1 MQNSNDLLKHALKHK
16 YAIPQFN
23 INNLEWTKYIL
34 EECNINK
41 SPVILGVTESTIKY
55 MGGYNV
61 VANIVKSLIED
72 LNITI
77 PVVLHLDHGTSVES
91 CIKAINASFTSVMID
106 ASNYELSKNIEITK
120 KVVDYAHKYN
130 VSVEAE
136 IGNIGG
142 TEDNIN
148 CKNNCATKQDSV
160 SFIKNTNVDSLAPAI
175 GNMHGIY
182 KVKPNLNFKTIKEIS
197 EETNLPLVLH
207 GSSNLTDEDIKKS
220 IELSDK
226 SQYYEEKARNAENNN
241 AIYNDDPEAISKLKD
256 KLERLE
262 NERNSI
268 KAREHST
275 WELTNIGA
283 NIRETKLRIKRL
295 EEQEQLVFPDT
306 EFKGGKVIHN
316 KEINRIQIIFDDIP
330 NENIRSELKHN
341 GFHWSRSEGAWQRQ
355 FNQRTIY
362 VTNSLIKNILNNE
375 KQSEETEEFE

>member
-1 MQNSNDLLKHALKHK
+1 MGGRSDYEERRKRRIERYKELSLKAQERSSQYSNSNA
-16 YAIPQFN
+16 N
-23 INNLEWTKYIL
+23 RIL
-34 EECNINK
+34 QIV
-41 SPVILGVTESTIKY
+41 PGQPILVGHHSEKRHRR
-55 MGGYNV
+55 
-61 VANIVKSLIED
+61 LIE
-72 LNITI
+72 
-77 PVVLHLDHGTSVES
+77 
-91 CIKAINASFTSVMID
+91 KA
-106 ASNYELSKNIEITK
+106 
-120 KVVDYAHKYN
+120 
-130 VSVEAE
+130 
-136 IGNIGG
+136 
-142 TEDNIN
+142 
-148 CKNNCATKQDSV
+148 NN
-160 SFIKNTNVDSLAPAI
+160 
-175 GNMHGIY
+175 
-182 KVKPNLNFKTIKEIS
+182 
-197 EETNLPLVLH
+197 
-207 GSSNLTDEDIKKS
+207 DIKKS

-226 SQYYEEKARNAENNN
+226 SQYYEEKAKNAENNN

-362 VTNSLIKNILNNE
+362 VTNSLIKNVLNNE
-375 KQSEETEEFE
+375 KESEETEEFE

>member
-61 VANIVKSLIED
+61 VDNIVKSLIED

-136 IGNIGG
+136 IGYIGG

-160 SFIKNTNVDSLAPAI
+160 SLIKNTNVDSLAPAI

-220 IELSDK
+220 IECGICKININTDLQIVWSK
-226 SQYYEEKARNAENNN
+226 AVRQYLEKNKNA
-241 AIYNDDPEAISKLKD
+241 YDPRKIISSGEFNIKKYIKD
-256 KLERLE
+256 KLQLLGNSNRL
-262 NERNSI
+262 
-268 KAREHST
+268 
-275 WELTNIGA
+275 
-283 NIRETKLRIKRL
+283 
-295 EEQEQLVFPDT
+295 
-306 EFKGGKVIHN
+306 
-316 KEINRIQIIFDDIP
+316 
-330 NENIRSELKHN
+330 
-341 GFHWSRSEGAWQRQ
+341 
-355 FNQRTIY
+355 
-362 VTNSLIKNILNNE
+362 
-375 KQSEETEEFE
+375 